1 MPVYTK
7 DFLNDREPV
16 YLQIIKKIKSDIVA
30 KNLKNGDPLPSRREL
45 AVSLEI
51 NPNTVQKAYKIL
63 EDEGILVTE
72 HNSKS
77 LVSVNAPKLEKI
89 KNELAY
95 ESVKIFSNAMREMN
109 MDKDDAIAL
118 LNEIWGDEK

>member
-1 MPVYTK
+1 MPSYTR
-7 DFLNDREPV
+7 DMLNDREPV

-30 KNLKNGDPLPSRREL
+30 KKLKNGDAVPSRREL

-51 NPNTVQKAYKIL
+51 NPNTVQKAYKML

-77 LVSVNAPKLEKI
+77 LVSVDETRLKKI
-89 KNELAY
+89 KNDLAH
-95 ESVKIFSNAMREMN
+95 ESAAIFADAMREMN
-109 MDKDDAIAL
+109 MTKEEAMAL
-118 LNEIWGDEK
+118 LNTVWRDNE